1 MNSYFGF
8 GDWAIII
15 VYLAAMIVL
24 GVWFGK
30 DQHNTRDYFLGS
42 RDIPWWGIGASI
54 IATETSALTIIGV
67 PAIAYAG
74 NLGFLQM
81 ILGYVIARVILA
93 AVMVPHYMRGEIFPP
108 YQLLEQH
115 LGRGPRRLAGALF
128 MFLEPLSAG
137 VRVYVACI
145 PVRLMLGDGICSLG
159 GIVDPIFG
167 AILLFVALSVV
178 YTYVGGMKAVVWTD
192 AVQMVLF
199 IAGGVFALT
208 HLASMVEGGLAGGLA
223 KAAAAGKTEWLRTDF
238 SFGAPFNLWMGL
250 IGGTVMVLSSHGADQ
265 LIVQRV
271 LACRDVAE
279 GRRALIFSA
288 VLIFPLFLLF
298 LLVGVMLWVFYQS
311 HPFQI
316 PLPESRPG
324 IKSNDFIFPI
334 YIVTEM
340 PHLMKGFLIVAILA
354 AAMSTISGSINSLA
368 AATTHDLWVPMRGV
382 GASPEAL
389 LRASKRFTLLWA
401 ALLIGGALLYRAEGT
416 PVVVIALS
424 VASFTYGGLLGGFFL
439 ALGWP
444 RATQRDAI
452 LGMSVGI
459 ATMSLIVF
467 AGRIVAAVPA
477 LTGLLTPFV
486 GIAWPWFVLIGT
498 TITLGVGILSSFTHP
513 APTTARTV

>member
-8 GDWAIII
+8 GDWAIIV

-93 AVMVPHYMRGEIFPP
+93 AVMVPHYMRGEIFSP
-108 YQLLEQH
+108 YQLLEQY

-145 PVRLMLGDGICSLG
+145 PVRLMLGDTICSLG

-199 IAGGVFALT
+199 IVGGVFALT
-208 HLASMVEGGLAGGLA
+208 HLASMVDGGLAGGLA

-250 IGGTVMVLSSHGADQ
+250 VGGTFMVLSSHGADQ

-288 VLIFPLFLLF
+288 VRIFPLFLLF

-340 PHLMKGFLIVAILA
+340 PQLMKGFLIVAILA
-354 AAMSTISGSINSLA
+354 AAMSSISSAVSALASVSTMDFLKPALPGRDDAFFLRFSRHSTLVWA
-368 AATTHDLWVPMRGV
+368 AALVFVAWLTREVTFVLNAAFSLRGLTSGALLGGLILALFGRGV
-382 GASPEAL
+382 G
-389 LRASKRFTLLWA
+389 
-401 ALLIGGALLYRAEGT
+401 
-416 PVVVIALS
+416 
-424 VASFTYGGLLGGFFL
+424 
-439 ALGWP
+439 P
-444 RATQRDAI
+444 RAAVA
-452 LGMSVGI
+452 GML
-459 ATMSLIVF
+459 ASLVVMNVIYWP
-467 AGRIVAAVPA
+467 ANVPA
-477 LTGLLTPFV
+477 LR
-486 GIAWPWFVLIGT
+486 
-498 TITLGVGILSSFTHP
+498 GV
-513 APTTARTV
+513 

>member
-93 AVMVPHYMRGEIFPP
+93 AVMVPHYMRGEIFSP

-115 LGRGPRRLAGALF
+115 LGREPRRLAGALF

-354 AAMSTISGSINSLA
+354 AAMSSISSAVSALASVSTMDFLKPALPGRDDAFFLRFSRHSTLVWA
-368 AATTHDLWVPMRGV
+368 AALVFVAWLTREVTFVLNAAFSLRGLTSGALLGGLILALFGRGV
-382 GASPEAL
+382 G
-389 LRASKRFTLLWA
+389 
-401 ALLIGGALLYRAEGT
+401 
-416 PVVVIALS
+416 
-424 VASFTYGGLLGGFFL
+424 
-439 ALGWP
+439 P
-444 RATQRDAI
+444 RAAVA
-452 LGMSVGI
+452 GMLTALVVMNVI
-459 ATMSLIVF
+459 YWPATVPSLREAWLRTFGGEVF
-467 AGRIVAAVPA
+467 
-477 LTGLLTPFV
+477 
-486 GIAWPWFVLIGT
+486 WPWFTLIGT
-498 TITLGVGILSSFTHP
+498 LTTIG
-513 APTTARTV
+513 TAALVARLWPQRT